1 MLTANVPPGVKAD
14 ELAALCGGSI
24 RTARRWLANGYMPSG
39 LAIGFK
45 LLKDGDLGNLH
56 KAWRGWRLVGD
67 KIYSPDGWD
76 FRPGENRRNPVAGPA
91 DQGATRRAPTARTM
105 PTAARL
111 SCIRSD
117 LT

>member
-14 ELAALCGGSI
+14 ELAALCGVSI
-24 RTARRWLANGYMPSG
+24 RTARRWIANGYMPSG

-76 FRPGENRRNPVAGPA
+76 FRPGEIAAIPLRDQLIKALRAELQQPGPCLLPL
-91 DQGATRRAPTARTM
+91 D
-105 PTAARL
+105 
-111 SCIRSD
+111 
-117 LT
+117 